1 MQLCLALRKEKFD
14 GAVIMYG
21 AEQEYPYHRPPLS
34 KGYITG
40 KDDDSKIAMRPA
52 SFYSGRSI
60 DLRLADE
67 VESIDLA
74 ERSVTAG
81 SGSQSYDYLVLAT
94 GASPRH
100 LQLPGSDLN
109 GVNALRSIEDARQI
123 KKQLEQASSV
133 VIVGAGFIGL
143 EIAATAAL
151 MGKEVAVFDLA
162 DRVMARAVAPQIS
175 DWFEN
180 THRQSGVRF
189 FFGESITGIEGI
201 DGNVSAVRRADGS
214 NLQTQLV
221 IIGIGVVPNTGL
233 AEAAGIYCDNGIVVN
248 EYCKTS
254 QARIFAAG
262 DCANH
267 PNRFAQGAS
276 VRLESVQNA
285 TDQARVI
292 AAAIAG
298 KPKPY
303 DAIPWFW
310 SDQGAN
316 SLQMAGLGFGADQFI
331 TRGDPAD
338 NSFSVFHFKDSQL
351 LAVDSVNHPRDHMLA
366 RKLITAGVSLSPEE
380 ASATD
385 FDLKSAL
392 NRA

>member
-1 MQLCLALRKEKFD
+1 VQLCLALRKEKFD

-151 MGKEVAVFDLA
+151 MGKEDQK
-162 DRVMARAVAPQIS
+162 AR
-175 DWFEN
+175 
-180 THRQSGVRF
+180 
-189 FFGESITGIEGI
+189 
-201 DGNVSAVRRADGS
+201 
-214 NLQTQLV
+214 
-221 IIGIGVVPNTGL
+221 
-233 AEAAGIYCDNGIVVN
+233 
-248 EYCKTS
+248 
-254 QARIFAAG
+254 
-262 DCANH
+262 
-267 PNRFAQGAS
+267 
-276 VRLESVQNA
+276 
-285 TDQARVI
+285 
-292 AAAIAG
+292 
-298 KPKPY
+298 
-303 DAIPWFW
+303 
-310 SDQGAN
+310 
-316 SLQMAGLGFGADQFI
+316 
-331 TRGDPAD
+331 
-338 NSFSVFHFKDSQL
+338 
-351 LAVDSVNHPRDHMLA
+351 
-366 RKLITAGVSLSPEE
+366 
-380 ASATD
+380 
-385 FDLKSAL
+385 
-392 NRA
+392 